1 MSPNNNKNTDDRPHG
16 NHNNA
21 KRTLFSSR
29 LDRTTSYYDEDEF
42 EAIGAAAGE
51 RTTNKELFGTPI
63 NSSCSPINTIITTR
77 TSSAHQHHYS
87 SSASYTSPRLS
98 ISSHT
103 SIMIPLFSDNLVS
116 NSKEIQTNIFMTS
129 SQMNINDDD
138 DVAFDRCVADDD
150 NANAYNVRSESKM
163 MLPYMPM
170 FDDGEESFCSDE
182 CDGNENE
189 NQNKF
194 TGGNNTNE
202 GGIRASLHLSPAPP
216 GVVVVLDGS
225 PLFPHQDADTNEES
239 NYKMSINTGNNNST
253 SNDNNKSSNN
263 FRSRLTIHRT
273 LSFDD
278 VNFDGVNFDD
288 TDDEDNIQH
297 QQECDLSFTIP
308 ITGTSS
314 GGRNRSNFL
323 YHVS

>member
-1 MSPNNNKNTDDRPHG
+1 MSPNNNKNRDDRPHG

-21 KRTLFSSR
+21 KRTFFPLR
-29 LDRTTSYYDEDEF
+29 LDRTTSYYYEDEF
-42 EAIGAAAGE
+42 EAVGAAAGE
-51 RTTNKELFGTPI
+51 RRMNTALFGTLI
-63 NSSCSPINTIITTR
+63 NSSSRINTSIVTTR
-77 TSSAHQHHYS
+77 QRHQSSLP
-87 SSASYTSPRLS
+87 SPRSS
-98 ISSHT
+98 ISTPT
-103 SIMIPLFSDNLVS
+103 SMMPLFSDNLVT
-116 NSKEIQTNIFMTS
+116 NSKEIQ
-129 SQMNINDDD
+129 MNININAAISDY
-138 DVAFDRCVADDD
+138 D
-150 NANAYNVRSESKM
+150 NDANYGRINRSESKA

-182 CDGNENE
+182 CDENENE
-189 NQNKF
+189 NLNQNCNKF
-194 TGGNNTNE
+194 TIDGNDASE
-202 GGIRASLHLSPAPP
+202 GGIRVSSYLPPGTAPP

-239 NYKMSINTGNNNST
+239 NYKMSINKSD
-253 SNDNNKSSNN
+253 DNNKSLNN
-263 FRSRLTIHRT
+263 TRSRLAIHRA

-278 VNFDGVNFDD
+278 VNFDDFDYD
-288 TDDEDNIQH
+288 DNDDEDDIEH